1 MLERIAYLDGL
12 VYLML
17 DSSVMMIG
25 SEFKITAG
33 EYIDL
38 WGKK

>member
-1 MLERIAYLDGL
+1 MLERIDYLDGL

-17 DSSVMMIG
+17 DSSAMMIG
-25 SEFKITAG
+25 SEFRIMAG
-33 EYIDL
+33 ENIDL